1 MLQARSPSA
10 MSNRSGGYP
19 PPQQEPE
26 IQVIKLNKSNNGMGL
41 SIVAAKVSIY
51 TMLCFACFLQF
62 TKLGNS
68 RIWGFHSNVFEE
80 FYLTVY
86 DIV

>member
-41 SIVAAKVSIY
+41 SIVAAKVSTHAI
-51 TMLCFACFLQF
+51 LCLACFFYKLQCL
-62 TKLGNS
+62 KA
-68 RIWGFHSNVFEE
+68 E
-80 FYLTVY
+80 
-86 DIV
+86 